1 MQPTRNGF
9 CFLNDKYFTDFPD
22 SKLMSNHGKGQGRP
36 CFFCMHDKQ
45 NPDIM
50 WLIPVSTKVQKYSAV
65 MQKKIDRHGNCH
77 TIVIGKAAG
86 KQSAFLIQNMCPVT
100 QNYIQNQ
107 YILNGK
113 PVRIPESLAKEIR
126 IKAQRTMRI
135 YQTNKMVIFP
145 DIDKIKTALIAQLAK
160 EKQQENT
167 QTNTTTNQPPRKRH
181 PMMRKKNTRKDQQRG
196 R

>member
-9 CFLNDKYFTDFPD
+9 CFLDDKYFTDFPD
-22 SKLMSNHGKGQGRP
+22 SKLMSNHGKGHGRP

-50 WLIPVSTKVQKYSAV
+50 WLIPVSTKVQKYSAI
-65 MQKKIDRHGNCH
+65 MQKKIDRRGACH

-113 PVRIPESLAKEIR
+113 PVRISEKLAKEIR
-126 IKAQRTMRI
+126 VKAQRSIRI
-135 YQTNKMVIFP
+135 YQTDKTIIFP
-145 DIDKIKTALIAQLAK
+145 DIDKIKAALIAQLAK
-160 EKQQENT
+160 EKQQAHT
-167 QTNTTTNQPPRKRH
+167 QAKAPNQTPKKRR
-181 PMMRKKNTRKDQQRG
+181 PVMRKKDMGKDHQRG